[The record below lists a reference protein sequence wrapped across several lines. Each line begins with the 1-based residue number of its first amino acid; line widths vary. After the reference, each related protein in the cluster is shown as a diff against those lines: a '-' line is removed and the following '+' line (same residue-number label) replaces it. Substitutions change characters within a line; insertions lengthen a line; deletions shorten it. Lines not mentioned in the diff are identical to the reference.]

1 MEAGVICVGAKL
13 LLFSRGKADADF
25 DVVTEPEI
33 SSVVFRL
40 SPSFCAKLLDSAAG
54 SDADVKKS
62 VAGSSGES
70 CDDVNKRVRR
80 ALIHKQGVVIGQTVC
95 GGNVYLKFTL
105 LNPLLTY
112 EKLESLLKLIKSL
125 A

>member
-1 MEAGVICVGAKL
+1 MDNAAHLYSVL
-13 LLFSRGKADADF
+13 KADADF

-40 SPSFCAKLLDSAAG
+40 SPSFCAKLGTCTTSKNAAN
-54 SDADVKKS
+54 
-62 VAGSSGES
+62 AGTGGSGES

-105 LNPLLTY
+105 LNPLLTHD
-112 EKLESLLKLIKSL
+112 KLESLLRLIKSL